1 MKFTLG
7 LVLGASVGA
16 AVVYYLNT
24 AEGKALVNRVKND
37 ADEVSENLTGLADD
51 LVSKTKSLIRKAEEQ
66 PVETMETILI
76 VDLNT

>member
-7 LVLGASVGA
+7 LILGASVGA
-16 AVVYYLNT
+16 VVVYYLNT
-24 AEGKALVNRVKND
+24 AEGKALVNKVKND

-51 LVSKTKSLIRKAEEQ
+51 LVSKTKSLIGKADQ
-66 PVETMETILI
+66 QSVETVDTILI